1 MEILTR
7 LNWIDVIVIIVMI
20 RISYVAFQDGLSH
33 EIFPFIGVI
42 CTIVL
47 ALRYYYSIAIYLS
60 QNIMLINM
68 PTAAFLSFLGLV
80 IVLGVVFKLLRRV
93 VDLIVKVSWHPVIEK
108 FGGLTIG
115 ITKASIVVSII
126 LIILALLP
134 LSYIQWSIR
143 DKSLTGMSFLRIGP
157 EIYVRLA
164 GFLPAAGGAKTSVS
178 IADSLIDSIVRDKSV
193 YNEKNRQVDN
203 KPKREEEL
211 QKNLTSKPSGT

>member
-20 RISYVAFQDGLSH
+20 RMSYVAFQDGLSH

-47 ALRYYYSIAIYLS
+47 ALHYYNKIATFLS
-60 QNIMLINM
+60 QNIMLMNM
-68 PTAAFLSFLGLV
+68 SIAAFLGFLGLV
-80 IVLGVVFKLLRRV
+80 IVSGVIFKLLRRV
-93 VDLIVKVSWHPVIEK
+93 VDIIVKVSWHPVIEK

-115 ITKASIVVSII
+115 IMKASVVVSTI

-134 LSYIQWSIR
+134 LSYVQWSIR

-157 EIYVRLA
+157 EIYVRMA
-164 GFLPAAGGAKTSVS
+164 GLMPGAAASIGKTTRDS
-178 IADSLIDSIVRDKSV
+178 IVQNIVRDKSV
-193 YNEKNRQVDN
+193 YTEKNKKVDN
-203 KPKREEEL
+203 RSKWEEEV
-211 QKNLTSKPSGT
+211 QQDLTPKPSGK